1 MEDYCYY
8 KNFKIHYKVSGS
20 GPAVVL
26 LHGFTESLD
35 IWNDFTRD
43 LAVSYRVIA
52 VDLPGH
58 GLSECVAPVHTMDMM
73 AACVKKVCD
82 TLDIKQFI
90 LIGHSMGGYVSLAL
104 AALFPT
110 MVKGL
115 GLFHSHAYADS
126 AELLKN
132 RMRTNNLIR
141 KNHYNFLSG
150 FIPSLFTPEN
160 QMKYVDEINALVQ
173 GSKKMNVDGV
183 VAGNAGMA
191 ERRDCTRILKIATYP
206 VLFII
211 GKQDTRLPFEK
222 ALEQVGLPSDST
234 ALILGDVAHMGYLE
248 AREKTF
254 HAVKTFVD
262 RCYHDIL

>member
-35 IWNDFTRD
+35 IWNDFAKG
-43 LAVSYRVIA
+43 LAVSYRVVA
-52 VDLPGH
+52 MDLPGH
-58 GLSECVAPVHTMDMM
+58 GLSECVAQVHTMEVM
-73 AACVKKVCD
+73 AACVKMVTD
-82 TLDIKQFI
+82 ALDIKQFV

-104 AALFPT
+104 AALHPA

-132 RMRTNNLIR
+132 RMRTNNLIK

-160 QMKYVDEINALVQ
+160 QMKFVNEINALVQ

-191 ERRDCTRILKIATYP
+191 ERGDRTHVLKNAVYP

-211 GKQDTRLPFEK
+211 GKQDTRLPFDK
-222 ALEQVGLPSDST
+222 ALEQISLPSDST
-234 ALILGDVAHMGYLE
+234 ALIMGDVAHMGYLE

-262 RCYHDIL
+262 RCYSDCI